1 LEAFSCGGLGLKE
14 YALKKA
20 IREGRILCGMSVSTP
35 VPSFLEIVGRSG
47 FDFVYIDI
55 EHSTISLESLPS
67 MVMASELSGMAT
79 LVRVPEN
86 DATWV
91 RKVLEVGADGVIV
104 PHVNTREEAEMA
116 VRSARFPPEG
126 IRGFGA
132 LVRSSGFNLPQMSM
146 SEYTRRSNEGVTV
159 VAQIEEREAVE
170 NIEEI
175 TGVEGVDAVL
185 LGPSDLS
192 LSLGVPG
199 QFRSRELVGSVDRV
213 LDVAKGK
220 GVPVM
225 CTVSYVA
232 HPVSVENVRVL
243 VERGLRLLLFGS
255 VEGGCP
261 AGLPRHDGELGQED
275 PLAWTCGRLKA

>member
-1 LEAFSCGGLGLKE
+1 LKE
-14 YALKKA
+14 YTLKKA
-20 IREGRILCGMSVSTP
+20 IRGGRILCGMSISTP
-35 VPSFLEIVGRSG
+35 APSFLEIIGHSG
-47 FDFVYIDI
+47 FDFVYIDA
-55 EHSTISLESLPS
+55 EHSTVSLESLPS
-67 MVMASELSGMAT
+67 MIIASELSGMAT
-79 LVRVPEN
+79 LVRVPDN
-86 DATWV
+86 DATYV

-104 PHVNTREEAEMA
+104 PHINTRQEAESA
-116 VRSARFPPEG
+116 VQSARFPPEG
-126 IRGFGA
+126 IRGFGG
-132 LVRSSGFNLPQMSM
+132 LVRSSGFNIPQMSM

-192 LSLGVPG
+192 LSMGVPG
-199 QFRSRELVGSVDRV
+199 QFQSPELVRSVDRV
-213 LDVAKGK
+213 MAVAKGK

-232 HPVSVENVRVL
+232 YPVTVENVRVL

-255 VEGGCP
+255 VEGFVRQAC
-261 AGLPRHDGELGQED
+261 LDTMEHLVKKIR
-275 PLAWTCGRLKA
+275 